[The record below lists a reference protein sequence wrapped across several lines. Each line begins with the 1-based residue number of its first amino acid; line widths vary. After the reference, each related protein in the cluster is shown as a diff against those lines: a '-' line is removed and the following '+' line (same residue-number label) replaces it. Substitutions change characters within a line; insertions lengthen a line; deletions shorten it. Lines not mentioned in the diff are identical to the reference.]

1 MVNAPLG
8 LLLSECQPPNVK
20 KRYCGGMAAT
30 VGTAITMVF
39 IVKVMMYIYSYVVGK
54 WLMFNVLILV
64 V

>member
-1 MVNAPLG
+1 
-8 LLLSECQPPNVK
+8 
-20 KRYCGGMAAT
+20 MAAT

-64 V
+64 VWYTVCIPINLSIYLYTVYYK